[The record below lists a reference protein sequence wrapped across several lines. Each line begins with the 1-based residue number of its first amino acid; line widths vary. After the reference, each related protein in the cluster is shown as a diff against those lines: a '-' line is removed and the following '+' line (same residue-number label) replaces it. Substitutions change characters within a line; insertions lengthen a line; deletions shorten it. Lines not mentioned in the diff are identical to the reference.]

1 MHKTVLGLTV
11 ALVLGACAE
20 TGESPTHNAG
30 QPSSGTVQAEN
41 SVLDISRSRWVGIG
55 REDACGLF
63 WAMDL
68 LQEDDRITGRFLW
81 EDLQYDIRGRIEPD
95 GAMEDV
101 RAGKSAASKG
111 ALGPRYVQVSLQ
123 FGLRTAT
130 GQYWAEVTGPG
141 KCETSVE
148 LKRYAAD

>member
-1 MHKTVLGLTV
+1 MHKTVLGLTA
-11 ALVLGACAE
+11 ALVLGACTE
-20 TGESPTHNAG
+20 SGESLTRSAG
-30 QPSSGTVQAEN
+30 QPSSGTVQAETL
-41 SVLDISRSRWVGIG
+41 VLDISRSRWVGIG
-55 REDACGLF
+55 REDACGLS

-101 RAGKSAASKG
+101 RAAKSAVSKG

-123 FGLRTAT
+123 FGPRMAT
-130 GQYWAEVTGPG
+130 GQYWAETTGPD
-141 KCETSVE
+141 KCKTSVE